1 MMNKYSILIVE
12 DEALIAASLVH
23 ALSSLGYTVP
33 EPVATGEDAI
43 RSVKTRKPDLV
54 LMDIKLA
61 GAMDGIET
69 AEKIRAFVDIP
80 IVYLTAFT
88 DDTRLTKA
96 RLTEPYGFIVKPAHS
111 RELHATIEMAL
122 YKHALDRKLKE
133 SEDKYR
139 TLIETTDTGFVFIDP
154 DGLVLDANPEYV
166 RLTGHHDLR
175 EIVGRS
181 VIEWTAD
188 YEKEKNAAAI
198 KTCFAKGSIRNLEI
212 DYVDSKGNVT
222 PIEINATCI
231 EIGGK
236 TQTITICRDI
246 TEREL
251 VEEALQASE
260 QRYRDIVEDQTE
272 FICRFLP
279 DGWLTFIN
287 DAYCTYFRLNRE
299 ECIGKRHSVVLPP
312 EDAQQM
318 KDHLAALTPENPVA
332 TISHRTVMPSGEVRW
347 QRWSD
352 RAIFNNEGAVIEYQS
367 VGRDITRQKEIETQ
381 LENYKESLEQR
392 VHDRT
397 IELSATNLKLKKEIE
412 DRKKIQKKLTISSNE
427 KDLLLRE
434 VHHRVKNNL
443 QLIIGLVDMTKT
455 RAQEP
460 AVRSTLTDIM
470 IKVQTMGSIHSRLY
484 ESKRFD
490 KINMKQQVHDLVD
503 MISGFCDHDHL
514 DITTNIKCAEIYL
527 PVDQAIPS
535 ALALNEIITNI
546 YKHAFSGR
554 RSGLV
559 EISSSVKGD
568 QIRFVVRDNGVGLP
582 TGFDIEKS
590 NRLGLK
596 LMRTLVE
603 QQLHGSVT
611 ITSIAGTEV
620 VIEFPINWGE

>member
-318 KDHLAALTPENPVA
+318 KDHFAALTPENPVA
-332 TISHRTVMPSGEVRW
+332 SISHRTVMPSGEVRW

>member
-318 KDHLAALTPENPVA
+318 KDHFAALTPENPVA
-332 TISHRTVMPSGEVRW
+332 SISHRTVMPSGEVRW

-367 VGRDITRQKEIETQ
+367 VGRDITRQKETEIQ

-490 KINMKQQVHDLVD
+490 KINMKRQLQDLVD
-503 MISGFCDHDHL
+503 MIAGFYDHDHL
-514 DITTNIKCAEIYL
+514 DITTNIDCAEIYL
-527 PVDQAIPS
+527 TVDRAIPC
-535 ALALNEIITNI
+535 ALALNELISNI
-546 YKHAFSGR
+546 HKHAFSGR

-559 EISSSVKGD
+559 EISSSKKD
-568 QIRFVVRDNGVGLP
+568 DMLRFVVRDNGVGLP
-582 TGFDIEKS
+582 TGFNIEKS

-603 QQLHGSVT
+603 QQLRGTVQ

-620 VIEFPINWGE
+620 VIEFPINREE

>member
-367 VGRDITRQKEIETQ
+367 VGRDITRQKETEIQ